1 MQLHTLDKAG
11 IINELQFGTGISHA
25 VEQGRRA
32 DFALIMSMFSN
43 DVRDCIP
50 AETVTESLSSESI
63 LRNQLGVPKPQA
75 LRSDSDS
82 YTISARQAEHFHEA
96 GMASAKLSH
105 YLCPTP
111 LAFMPQDTQDFP
123 EDVYHNLSGH
133 ERRILRKSKS
143 EKADISVPTDLYAQ
157 LNFASRQY
165 QIQQQA

>member
-1 MQLHTLDKAG
+1 MQVHTLDKAG

-43 DVRDCIP
+43 DVRDCTP
-50 AETVTESLSSESI
+50 VEAVTEVLSSESI
-63 LRNQLGVPKPQA
+63 LRKQLGVAEPQP
-75 LRSDSDS
+75 LRSDNDS
-82 YTISARQAEHFHEA
+82 YPISARQAEHFHNA

-123 EDVYHNLSGH
+123 EEVYHNLSGH
-133 ERRILRKSKS
+133 DRRTLRESKS
-143 EKADISVPTDLYAQ
+143 EKTEITVPTDLYVQ
-157 LNFASRQY
+157 LNVASRQY
-165 QIQQQA
+165 QIQQQV